1 MRKVAML
8 LKTAEQRG
16 RVFKHTSLNC
26 KHIWQMNRVSL
37 ETNERD
43 FVLKVVSLE
52 NCEIL
57 VESIK
62 ARRHDDDKKNQT
74 AWPKGA
80 LRNSS
85 KHYWED
91 IVHFLR
97 CVAVSVLGREKAFMA
112 PNQSKSLLHN
122 L

>member
-97 CVAVSVLGREKAFMA
+97 SVAVSVLGREKAFMA